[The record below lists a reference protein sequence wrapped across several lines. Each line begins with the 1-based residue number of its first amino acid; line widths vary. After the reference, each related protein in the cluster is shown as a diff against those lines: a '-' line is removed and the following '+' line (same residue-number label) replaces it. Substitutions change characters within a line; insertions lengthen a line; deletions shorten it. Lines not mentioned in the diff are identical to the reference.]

1 MNTDV
6 GHARAWVKK
15 VSVVHHMSKMMLA
28 MLGGAGMA
36 LPALAVTPLTTTV
49 TATQARF
56 NTNLQT
62 ATVSTP
68 SASFTAIGSSAGTT
82 VNVAQFNTS
91 TGILVGAR
99 ATVNTSVFTTAQ
111 VGGST
116 GGTGGRT
123 VTANVSQTGS
133 VTIAGVT
140 FNSVAQTV
148 SRSCSGGNCA
158 NSPGN
163 NSNTSTT
170 ATISG
175 TTAVP
180 AANLAAYAGTGTIG
194 FANTA
199 TGSTRVTTNA
209 NAANGTAQSFM
220 TFGSTTAANNSYSI
234 AYDYLNFANP
244 SFNSS
249 STVTSNSLN
258 FGTLLVNSGL
268 ATLNFSITNIGNI
281 NSAGLSLTSIS
292 RSTNN
297 SQFTTSLSTFSNGLD
312 GGFTTNYSM
321 NFNPLAVGAVS
332 DIFTFT
338 FADFAPA
345 GSVGGRTYTLTMNVA
360 GDVFDPVPE
369 PASWMTMLLG
379 FGLVGAIARRRTVRQ
394 PG

>member
-1 MNTDV
+1 MNSF
-6 GHARAWVKK
+6 VKII
-15 VSVVHHMSKMMLA
+15 SAMAVV
-28 MLGGAGMA
+28 GMA
-36 LPALAVTPLTTTV
+36 SAAMAVTPLTTTV
-49 TATQARF
+49 STTQTRF
-56 NTNLQT
+56 TTNLQT
-62 ATVSTP
+62 ATVNAPSST
-68 SASFTAIGSSAGTT
+68 FTAIGSSPGTT
-82 VNVAQFNTS
+82 VNVAQFNTN
-91 TGILVGAR
+91 TAILVGAR

-123 VTANVSQTGS
+123 VTADVTQTGS

-140 FNSVAQTV
+140 FNSTAQTV

-163 NSNTSTT
+163 NTATSTT

-175 TTAVP
+175 ATAVP
-180 AANLAAYAGTGTIG
+180 TANLAAYAGTGTIG
-194 FANTA
+194 FANAA

-220 TFGSTTAANNSYSI
+220 TFGSTTTANNTYSI

-244 SFNSS
+244 SFSTG
-249 STVTSNSLN
+249 STVTSSSLD
-258 FGTLLVNSGL
+258 FGTLLINSGL

-297 SQFTTSLSTFSNGLD
+297 SQLTSTITTFSNGLD
-312 GGFTTNYSM
+312 GGLTNSYSM
-321 NFNPLAVGAVS
+321 SFDPLAVGAVS
-332 DIFTFT
+332 DIFTFN
-338 FADFAPA
+338 FIDFAPA
-345 GSVGGRTYTLTMNVA
+345 GSVGTRNYQLNLAVSGN
-360 GDVFDPVPE
+360 VFDPVPE
-369 PASWMTMLLG
+369 PASWMMMMLG
-379 FGLVGAIARRRTVRQ
+379 FGLVGSIARRRAVRQ